1 MDIED
6 VGGELLEEII
16 TNKNNNKQKQK
27 NIVNK
32 TKKKKVNQNKK
43 EEEKDEK
50 NEKSSS
56 SHNNKRIFVKTF
68 GCSHNASDSEYMIG
82 ILAQNGY
89 EIVDNLEDSDLTII
103 NSCTVK
109 SPSQAAFLNTVT
121 KSKQYNKHVVV
132 GGCVPQAERNLKGL
146 ENCSIVGVSQIDKI
160 DYIVKNT
167 FEGNVVRLLE
177 NKTLP
182 SLLLPKIRRNKYI
195 EIIPISQGCLGSC
208 TYCKTKQARGKLIS
222 YPIKQ
227 IVEACKRAW
236 ENNAKELWVTSE
248 DTAVYGRDI
257 GTNLPT
263 LMIEILKYVPKDVM
277 IRIGMANPP
286 YILENVNQMIKVLNH
301 PNVYSF
307 IHIPVQSGSNAV
319 LDKMLREYTIE
330 EFNYLCDRFIEG
342 VPNITIATD
351 IICGFPSETRENFE
365 ETLNMV
371 EKYKFPVINIS
382 QFYPRPGT
390 VAAKWKKID
399 TKEVHYRSKTL
410 AELFGSYSNY
420 KHLLNTTQRVWVHDT
435 NEEEK
440 NKEEN
445 MMVSHNKSYVKVL
458 IPKDEKLYGKEL
470 IVKIR
475 DVYKWHCVGEII
487 DRNPEPVVVDYNE
500 YFKDILKQKSIMI
513 ENYDNALSHTNNEN
527 GDSYSIHDTF
537 NFIKNKK
544 EENGLRK
551 YKELLN
557 NKKSK
562 FTQIFII
569 NSLNILAFIYLFYS
583 LLKYFKI
590 F

>member
-6 VGGELLEEII
+6 AGELLENVIS
-16 TNKNNNKQKQK
+16 NKNNNDQNQKTQIINKKQKEKEK
-27 NIVNK
+27 NSSINE
-32 TKKKKVNQNKK
+32 KKKIYV
-43 EEEKDEK
+43 
-50 NEKSSS
+50 
-56 SHNNKRIFVKTF
+56 RTF
-68 GCSHNASDSEYMIG
+68 GCSHNASDSEYMVG
-82 ILAQNGY
+82 ILAKEGY

-109 SPSQAAFLNTVT
+109 SPSQAAFINLAL
-121 KSKQYNKHVVV
+121 KSKQKNKHVVV

-160 DYIVKNT
+160 DYIVKQT
-167 FEGNVVRLLE
+167 FEGNTVRLLE

-236 ENNAKELWVTSE
+236 ENNAKELWITSE
-248 DTAVYGRDI
+248 DTGVYGRDI
-257 GTNLPT
+257 GTNLPN
-263 LMIEILKYVPKDVM
+263 LMVEILKYVPKDVM

-286 YILENVNQMIKVLNH
+286 YILENVNQMIKILNH

-307 IHIPVQSGSNAV
+307 IHIPLQSGSNAV

-330 EFNYLCDRFIEG
+330 EFNYLCDKFLDG

-351 IICGFPSETRENFE
+351 IICGFPSEKRENFQ
-365 ETLNMV
+365 ETLNLV

-399 TKEVHYRSKTL
+399 TKEVHYRSKAL
-410 AELFGSYSNY
+410 DELFNSYSNY
-420 KHLLNTTQRVWVHDT
+420 KHLLNTEQRVWVHDT
-435 NEEEK
+435 NEEAK
-440 NKEEN
+440 NKKEN
-445 MMVSHNKSYVKVL
+445 MMVAHNKSYVKVL
-458 IPKDEKLYGKEL
+458 IPKDEELYGKEL
-470 IVKIR
+470 LVKIKE
-475 DVYKWHCVGEII
+475 VSKWHCVGEII
-487 DRNPEPVVVDYNE
+487 DKNPKPITVDYNE
-500 YFKDILKQKSIMI
+500 YFKDILRQKKVMI
-513 ENYDNALSHTNNEN
+513 QNYENSLSYNNKEN

-537 NFIKNKK
+537 KVNKK
-544 EENGLRK
+544 NEEDDLRK
-551 YKELLN
+551 YKQYYENKNTNNYIEYLL
-557 NKKSK
+557 K
-562 FTQIFII
+562 IF
-569 NSLNILAFIYLFYS
+569 NIFSVLYFIYS
-583 LLKYFKI
+583 LIKYFKL

>member
-6 VGGELLEEII
+6 TGELLEELIPSISSKKNKKQIKII
-16 TNKNNNKQKQK
+16 K
-27 NIVNK
+27 K
-32 TKKKKVNQNKK
+32 TKKQIQGKI
-43 EEEKDEK
+43 EEEKSLSPPK
-50 NEKSSS
+50 K
-56 SHNNKRIFVKTF
+56 KIFVKTF

-82 ILAQNGY
+82 ILSKEGY
-89 EIVDNLEDSDLTII
+89 EIVDNLEDSDLIII

-109 SPSQAAFLNTVT
+109 SPSQAAFLNTIM
-121 KSKQYNKHVVV
+121 KSKEYNKHIVV

-160 DYIVKNT
+160 YYIVKNE
-167 FEGNVVRLLE
+167 FEGNTVRLLE

-227 IVEACKRAW
+227 VVDACKRAW
-236 ENNAKELWVTSE
+236 ENNAKELWITSE
-248 DTAVYGRDI
+248 DTGVYGRDI
-257 GTNLPT
+257 GTNLPN

-286 YILENVNQMIKVLNH
+286 YILENVNQMIKILNH

-319 LDKMLREYTIE
+319 LDKMLREYTVE
-330 EFNYLCDRFIEG
+330 EFNYLCDKFLEG

-351 IICGFPSETRENFE
+351 IICGFPTEERKHFE

-371 EKYKFPVINIS
+371 EKYKFPIINIS

-390 VAAKWKKID
+390 VASKWKKLD
-399 TKEVHYRSKTL
+399 TKEVHYRSKAL

-420 KHLLNTTQRVWVHDT
+420 KHLLNTVQRVWIHDT

-445 MMVSHNKSYVKVL
+445 MMVSHNKSYVKIL
-458 IPKDEKLYGKEL
+458 IPKDESLYGKEL
-470 IVKIR
+470 IVKIKE
-475 DVYKWHCVGEII
+475 VYKWHCVGEII
-487 DRNPEPVVVDYNE
+487 NKIPKPLTVDYNE

-513 ENYDNALSHTNNEN
+513 QNYENPLIYNNNEK

-537 NFIKNKK
+537 NNINKNYKR
-544 EENGLRK
+544 NDLRK
-551 YKELLN
+551 FKEYFKK
-557 NKKSK
+557 KKSK
-562 FTQIFII
+562 LAQYIVIVFNIVSFSYFI
-569 NSLNILAFIYLFYS
+569 YS
-583 LLKYFKI
+583 LL
-590 F
+590 

>member
-6 VGGELLEEII
+6 AGDLLEDMLP
-16 TNKNNNKQKQK
+16 NKSNNKQKPK
-27 NIVNK
+27 NQIVKK
-32 TKKKKVNQNKK
+32 TKKQNKNKK
-43 EEEKDEK
+43 EEL
-50 NEKSSS
+50 NSTN
-56 SHNNKRIFVKTF
+56 NNKKKIFVKTF

-82 ILAQNGY
+82 ILSKEGY

-109 SPSQAAFLNTVT
+109 SPSQAAFLNTVI
-121 KSKQYNKHVVV
+121 KSKEYNKHVVV

-167 FEGNVVRLLE
+167 FEGNTVRLLE
-177 NKTLP
+177 NKSLP

-222 YPIKQ
+222 YPIEQ
-227 IVEACKRAW
+227 IVKACKRAW
-236 ENNAKELWVTSE
+236 ENNAKELWITSE
-248 DTAVYGRDI
+248 DTGVYGRDI
-257 GTNLPT
+257 GTNLPN
-263 LMIEILKYVPKDVM
+263 LMVEILKYVPKDVM

-307 IHIPVQSGSNAV
+307 IHIPVQSGSNPV

-330 EFNYLCDRFIEG
+330 EFNYLCDKFIEG

-351 IICGFPSETRENFE
+351 IICGFPTETRENFQ

-399 TKEVHYRSKTL
+399 TKEVHYRSKAL

-445 MMVSHNKSYVKVL
+445 MMVAHNKSYVKIL

-470 IVKIR
+470 IVKIKET
-475 DVYKWHCVGEII
+475 YKWHCVGEII
-487 DRNPEPVVVDYNE
+487 DKNPEPIVIDYNE

-513 ENYDNALSHTNNEN
+513 QNYENSLNYNNNKN

-537 NFIKNKK
+537 NINKK
-544 EENGLRK
+544 DKESDDLRK
-551 YKELLN
+551 YKEYFQ
-557 NKKSK
+557 NKKTNKK
-562 FTQIFII
+562 FNFLVNLI
-569 NSLNILAFIYLFYS
+569 NICAILYLIYT
-583 LLKYFKI
+583 LLKF
-590 F
+590 FRLF

>member
-1 MDIED
+1 MSDNINIDKNEKKEEDIKED
-6 VGGELLEEII
+6 DKKEIEEKGE
-16 TNKNNNKQKQK
+16 
-27 NIVNK
+27 
-32 TKKKKVNQNKK
+32 NKK
-43 EEEKDEK
+43 EEEKKEE
-50 NEKSSS
+50 EKSSS
-56 SHNNKRIFVKTF
+56 HDNKKIFVKTF

-82 ILAQNGY
+82 ILAENGY

-109 SPSQAAFLNTVT
+109 SPSQAAFLNTVI

-182 SLLLPKIRRNKYI
+182 SLLLPKIRRNKFI

-222 YPIKQ
+222 YPTKQ

-236 ENNAKELWVTSE
+236 ENNAKELWITSE

-351 IICGFPSETRENFE
+351 IICGFPTETRENFQ

-399 TKEVHYRSKTL
+399 TKEVHNRSKAL

-470 IVKIR
+470 IVKIK
-475 DVYKWHCVGEII
+475 DVFKWHCVGEII
-487 DRNPEPVVVDYNE
+487 DTNPEPITVDYNE
-500 YFKDILKQKSIMI
+500 YFKDILKQKSVMI
-513 ENYDNALSHTNNEN
+513 QNYENTLSYNNNEN

-537 NFIKNKK
+537 NFIKKK
-544 EENGLRK
+544 DEESGLRK
-551 YKELLN
+551 YKVLFE
-557 NKKSK
+557 KKK
-562 FTQIFII
+562 PNITQIVI
-569 NSLNILAFIYLFYS
+569 LNMLYIFSIIYLIYS
-583 LLKYFKI
+583 LLKYYKI